1 MYIVHAVY
9 EHDEQ
14 LLSNCYLA
22 ILCHKH
28 HKVFGN
34 DMKYLWQEYLVQY
47 QCVRFPELILF
58 VFCRSNLDPE
68 GTADDSLLWKVLETV
83 GMKAT
88 IQALSGEL
96 GQLPFAL
103 ASALGFS

>member
-1 MYIVHAVY
+1 MYMVHAVY
-9 EHDEQ
+9 EQ
-14 LLSNCYLA
+14 SLSNCCIA
-22 ILCHKH
+22 ILNHKH
-28 HKVFGN
+28 HMVFGH